1 MTDVERMA
9 DFSEDDSS
17 EFFPESSVVN
27 TLSNSSLSNGATLSS
42 STVSS
47 SFANST
53 FSSIHGTNYPQLSSP
68 QNPPSPQYPSN
79 HPLCGSKHLC
89 SICGDRAS
97 GKHYGVYSCEGC
109 KGFFKRTVRKDLS
122 YACREDRNCIIDK
135 RQRNRCQY
143 CRYQKCLSMGMKRE
157 GMCVCFSHK
166 YHCFWKSDC
175 NKLKILPD
183 FSDKK
188 CINNHSKNEFKST
201 AVQEERQRNRERS
214 ENEVESTS
222 NLQQDITVDRI
233 LDAEKWMEIKKEPD
247 LKHTSQL
254 VDQQQ
259 IQIVEWAKHIPH
271 FNELPLHDRA
281 TLLKAGWNEIL
292 IAAFC
297 HKSVGFKDG
306 IVFANGR
313 IVNRL
318 NAINQ
323 GVGGIYDRLLQELVS
338 KMRELRVDRAELGC
352 LKAIILFNPEAKNL
366 KAVQEVSNLRDKV
379 YTVLEEY
386 CRQKNSNESSRFS
399 KLLLRLPALRS
410 MGLKCT
416 ELLFFRKFIDNPEPI
431 DKFLVAML
439 ETPNDP

>member
-157 GMCVCFSHK
+157 
-166 YHCFWKSDC
+166 
-175 NKLKILPD
+175 
-183 FSDKK
+183 
-188 CINNHSKNEFKST
+188 

-233 LDAEKWMEIKKEPD
+233 LDAEKWMEIKKEP
-247 LKHTSQL
+247 
-254 VDQQQ
+254 V
-259 IQIVEWAKHIPH
+259 
-271 FNELPLHDRA
+271 
-281 TLLKAGWNEIL
+281 
-292 IAAFC
+292 C
-297 HKSVGFKDG
+297 
-306 IVFANGR
+306 
-313 IVNRL
+313 
-318 NAINQ
+318 
-323 GVGGIYDRLLQELVS
+323 
-338 KMRELRVDRAELGC
+338 
-352 LKAIILFNPEAKNL
+352 
-366 KAVQEVSNLRDKV
+366 
-379 YTVLEEY
+379 
-386 CRQKNSNESSRFS
+386 
-399 KLLLRLPALRS
+399 
-410 MGLKCT
+410 
-416 ELLFFRKFIDNPEPI
+416 FFEG
-431 DKFLVAML
+431 
-439 ETPNDP
+439 